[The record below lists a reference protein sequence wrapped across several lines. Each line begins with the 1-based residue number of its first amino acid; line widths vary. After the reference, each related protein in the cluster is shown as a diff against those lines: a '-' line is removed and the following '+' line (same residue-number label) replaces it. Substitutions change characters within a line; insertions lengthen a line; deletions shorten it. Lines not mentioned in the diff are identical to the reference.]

1 MMTDELSPTR
11 NFCSRRPDASRSD
24 APPAAAAGE
33 PAPEQASS
41 RGFGLTFLDAM
52 HEWRQRQ
59 AAREIQYYQHLVDD
73 ARAHQGRRGNPWD
86 IDQAKQSREKSGGMT
101 IVIAILIVFAVLHIV
116 GGTLIMERS
125 ARSPAETQAVMVWG
139 D

>member
-1 MMTDELSPTR
+1 M
-11 NFCSRRPDASRSD
+11 
-24 APPAAAAGE
+24 
-33 PAPEQASS
+33 Q
-41 RGFGLTFLDAM
+41 
-52 HEWRQRQ
+52 EWRQRQ

-86 IDQAKQSREKSGGMT
+86 VARAKPRSQSGGISAGTT

-125 ARSPAETQAVMVWG
+125 ARSPVETQAVMVWG